1 MELKHYTDKMLRLR
15 VCYRWY
21 SGDFVSKI
29 NDISCRNSNCNETIL
44 LFYCVF
50 VKSVSK
56 FGNINLKGG
65 KNLKKSLSEI
75 CIIKKHYLTLLSI

>member
-1 MELKHYTDKMLRLR
+1 MHCADKMLRLR

-29 NDISCRNSNCNETIL
+29 NDISCRNSNLGEIIL
-44 LFYCVF
+44 QFCCVF
-50 VKSVSK
+50 VKRVSK
-56 FGNINLKGG
+56 FGNINLKGR